1 MLGPERMCFR
11 FRIFLF
17 GVLSAVVFY
26 PVANA
31 YSETLEQAVK
41 RALSGSPE
49 LNAGHLAVLE
59 TEEEK
64 FRARSAWRPDVSL
77 KIKGGRK
84 QSTIETSTVP
94 SDTTSFSPVSATLSI
109 SQHVFDFGE
118 TSATIKKSNILN
130 FISVEQLR
138 KARQDVIVGA
148 VSAYIAVWRDLSLF
162 EVAASNEKIL
172 GEQFLATEKRFSMRE
187 VTRTDVSQARARLQD
202 AISGRIAADLSLQES
217 LAVYEETIGSVT
229 RLDLIEW
236 SVDML
241 AAYQLPETIEAAK
254 ELAYVK
260 NSEMRQLR
268 LQQQLAK
275 MSVRENK
282 SALLPTMSIEAS
294 LSNARNS
301 SATLRKST
309 DVTVEGVLTVPLYD
323 SGKSWSKL
331 SSAKIQV
338 RILLENEKAKKLT
351 LERKILSLWNTLQRT
366 DGQISSIKSSVAANE
381 VALQGVRRE
390 VEVGTRTTLH
400 LLDAEKEYVQ
410 ALASLVSA
418 AHDKTRSHFLLMLEC
433 GILSDAFRN

>member
-1 MLGPERMCFR
+1 MCFR

-17 GVLSAVVFY
+17 GVLCAVLFY

-31 YSETLEQAVK
+31 YSETLEQAVT

-84 QSTIETSTVP
+84 QSTTETSTVP

-282 SALLPTMSIEAS
+282 SALLPTVSIEAS

-301 SATLRKST
+301 SATLKKST

-410 ALASLVSA
+410 ALASLVLA